1 MCSVSCNT
9 SFGSF
14 HLFVG
19 GYIMYNAVSDR
30 VTETTQIFE
39 SAAVKSKVLQWVRDV
54 FTQTLIKHS
63 QNI

>member
-1 MCSVSCNT
+1 MHYT
-9 SFGSF
+9 
-14 HLFVG
+14 
-19 GYIMYNAVSDR
+19 VSDR
-30 VTETTQIFE
+30 VTETTQIFK